1 MVSKSEIFQERTSC
15 IANINAQ
22 LGKNSTQYK
31 IHKPIV
37 SVRLLTT
44 GCNTVIEHLAIFVEK
59 HCAELTKNIPIR
71 INSSALYALKCKCQR
86 RIIKRYSCIIRR
98 S

>member
-1 MVSKSEIFQERTSC
+1 M
-15 IANINAQ
+15 
-22 LGKNSTQYK
+22 
-31 IHKPIV
+31 
-37 SVRLLTT
+37 
-44 GCNTVIEHLAIFVEK
+44 IENLAIFVEK

-71 INSSALYALKCKCQR
+71 INISALYGLKSKCQR